1 MAGPVR
7 IALVCPDGISI
18 LLFCKGI
25 IRALQTIPGAEVIVV
40 SDAGEYGPGIEALGA
55 KSVSVPI
62 ARWVNPIEDWRYY
75 RRLIEVFR
83 RERCD
88 VVLNFSTKANIYGSL
103 AATQAGVPLILSHV
117 VGLGGAF
124 LPPRSLR
131 DQLLRRVAM
140 FLYRRAMR
148 VSKKVWFTNGN
159 DREFFIANGI
169 VTSEQS
175 ILTRNYLDVSEY
187 ARSAVPDADVA
198 AVRAE
203 LGLPPADLVVVM
215 VARMIW
221 PKGVREFAEAA
232 EQLKSSHPN
241 LHFLLVAP
249 LETGSPDA
257 VPESYVREKE
267 RTANF
272 KWLGFRRDVKT
283 IYALSDIG
291 VLPSFYKEGGYPR
304 ALLEPMCMAKPVITT
319 TSDDCRGTVEEGRNG
334 HLVPI
339 RDSSA
344 LAEAI
349 ADLAG
354 DAGKREAFGAYSLIK
369 ARRDFDEGPIVHEA
383 LRAMGLPV
391 RLPPTPR

>member
-1 MAGPVR
+1 MR

-25 IRALQTIPGAEVIVV
+25 IRALQTVPGAEVIVV
-40 SDAGEYGPGIEALGA
+40 SDAGEYGPAIEALGA

-62 ARWVNPIEDWRYY
+62 ARWVNPVEDWRYY
-75 RRLIEVFR
+75 RRLAEVFR

-103 AATQAGVPLILSHV
+103 AAKKAGVPLILSHV

-131 DQLLRRVAM
+131 DRLLQRVALL
-140 FLYRRAMR
+140 LYRRALR
-148 VSKKVWFTNGN
+148 ASRKVWFTNGN
-159 DREFFIANGI
+159 DRAFFISHGI
-169 VTSEQS
+169 VTPEQTV
-175 ILTRNYLDVSEY
+175 LTRNYLDVSEY
-187 ARSAVPDADVA
+187 ARSAVPEADVA
-198 AVRAE
+198 RVRVE
-203 LGLPPADLVVVM
+203 LGLTPADQIVVM

-232 EQLKSSHPN
+232 EQLKASRPN

-267 RTANF
+267 RVSNLR
-272 KWLGFRRDVKT
+272 WLGFRRDVKT
-283 IYALSDIG
+283 IYALSDIA

-304 ALLEPMCMAKPVITT
+304 ALLEPMSMGNP
-319 TSDDCRGTVEEGRNG
+319 R
-334 HLVPI
+334 
-339 RDSSA
+339 SS
-344 LAEAI
+344 
-349 ADLAG
+349 
-354 DAGKREAFGAYSLIK
+354 S
-369 ARRDFDEGPIVHEA
+369 
-383 LRAMGLPV
+383 
-391 RLPPTPR
+391 